1 LGEESHEP
9 YGSIHPTRFREESMR
24 LHSRCLVLAIVVLAA
39 HFVGHNSCNAADRGG
54 RENPFK
60 VRPFVTESDD
70 RWVGNAICYG
80 PHRDGQRP
88 GGAAPSAAELRE
100 DLDLMLPH
108 WNLLRIYGSSEF
120 SETLLSLIRDD
131 KLDMKVVLGVWI
143 APEER
148 RDESGVV
155 VERFPDA
162 VSGNQ
167 REIDAAIRLAK
178 NFPDIVIAVSVGNET
193 QIFWS
198 AHRSPLDIL
207 IHYVRRV
214 RAGVDVPVTVADD
227 FNFWNKP
234 ESRTLA
240 AEVDF
245 IMMHAHPMWN
255 GLQLEDALTWLQE
268 QIGVVQKMHPDRPVV
283 LGETGWATSVHT
295 EGEQAE
301 LIKGK
306 PGEDEQRFFY
316 EAVRKWA
323 DSERFPVFFFE
334 AFDENW
340 KGGPNPA
347 EVEKHW
353 GLFNADRSP
362 KAAMA
367 DTDEE

>member
-1 LGEESHEP
+1 MRSYTLTYVLVATVLFTISGVLLNCTAGEDDSRD
-9 YGSIHPTRFREESMR
+9 GSFT
-24 LHSRCLVLAIVVLAA
+24 
-39 HFVGHNSCNAADRGG
+39 
-54 RENPFK
+54 
-60 VRPFVTESDD
+60 VRPFTVEKDG
-70 RWVGNAICYG
+70 RWIGNAICYG

-88 GGAAPSAAELRE
+88 GGPSPSAEELRE
-100 DLDLMLPH
+100 DLNLMLPH
-108 WNLLRIYGSSEF
+108 WNLLRVYAASEF
-120 SETLLSLIRDD
+120 TETFLSIIRDNS
-131 KLDMKVVLGVWI
+131 LDMHVVLGVWI

-148 RDESGVV
+148 RDENGVV
-155 VERFPDA
+155 LETFPDDA
-162 VSGNQ
+162 AANDKEVA
-167 REIDAAIRLAK
+167 AAIRLAAA
-178 NFPDIVIAVSVGNET
+178 FPEIVSAVCVGNET
-193 QIFWS
+193 QIYWS

-207 IHYVRRV
+207 IDHVRRV
-214 RAGVDVPVTVADD
+214 RSGVSVPVTVADD

-234 ESRTLA
+234 ESRALA
-240 AEVDF
+240 AEIDF
-245 IMMHAHPMWN
+245 VMMHAHPMWN

-268 QIGVVQKMHPDRPVV
+268 QIGVVQKMHPDRSVV

-306 PGEDEQRFFY
+306 PGEAEQKFFY

-340 KGGPNPA
+340 KGGPHPA

-362 KAAMA
+362 KEAM
-367 DTDEE
+367 E